1 MNKVI
6 LRGNLVRKPEVKEIE
21 TGDRTTTVANFS
33 IAVSRFFRKANGER
47 DKDTVFIPCEA
58 WDTGAVSIGNLL
70 DKGDPVL
77 IEGSLKS
84 DSWEK
89 DGQKLSRLKVRV
101 SNFEKLY
108 RAPPRDESEQQ
119 TEAEASKDSVELVG
133 AESSEPG
140 NIPF

>member
-6 LRGNLVRKPEVKEIE
+6 LRGNLVRAPETREVE
-21 TGDRTTTVANFS
+21 TGGRTTTVANFS
-33 IAVSRFFRKANGER
+33 VAVSRFFRKANGER
-47 DKDTVFIPCEA
+47 DKDTVYIACEA

-108 RAPPRDESEQQ
+108 RAPKRDDAEHADESI
-119 TEAEASKDSVELVG
+119 EAAELVG
-133 AESSEPG
+133 AEQSDPG